1 MSNIID
7 VEYREVTALEE
18 MSTEELATEANSLW
32 EQSEMVAAISL
43 NLLAQAGERLQV
55 IKSRLPHGQWE
66 DWCADNLKF
75 SKSKAEKVMLF
86 ASKVR
91 DQNSIFAK
99 TETFTDIGI
108 SKVYA
113 LLATSEEV
121 AKTMIE
127 NPETR
132 DMSVREFKDEIKRLK
147 EEAAAQE
154 KKASNDAEH
163 IADLDEQLKIAVDHV
178 AKLELQLKEAAEKP
192 GNEEELAKIK
202 EKLQKAEDKLAKEKE
217 ARKKE
222 KEKTEQIVEAA
233 KAEAEERAREK
244 IEAQNKNKMETLQL
258 QYDNAMKEVDK
269 LSKKLANNQQEDVAV
284 FKVCSDRL
292 KADFDACMNV
302 IDKVSEKD
310 PEQAGKM
317 KNALNIFMSRLVERL
332 QK

>member
-1 MSNIID
+1 MQEIID

-32 EQSEMVAAISL
+32 EQCEMVAAISL
-43 NLLAQAGERLQV
+43 NLLAKAGERRQI
-55 IKSRLPHGQWE
+55 IKGRLPHGQWE

-86 ASKVR
+86 ASKVK
-91 DQNSIFAK
+91 DKTSVFAK

-113 LLATSEEV
+113 LLSTSEDV

-127 NPETR
+127 NPESR

-147 EEAAAQE
+147 EAAATHQQKE
-154 KKASNDAEH
+154 VEDAGRIEELDTQLQAAMEH
-163 IADLDEQLKIAVDHV
+163 AAE
-178 AKLELQLKEAAEKP
+178 LEVLLKEASEKP
-192 GNEEELAKIK
+192 DNEEELAKIK
-202 EKLQKAEDKLAKEKE
+202 AKLQKAEDKLAKEKD

-269 LSKKLANNQQEDVAV
+269 LSKKLAYNQQEDVAV